1 MIDYIINDVTNVHWP
16 GLPAYRSAD
25 SKRGYPTRRHAEVR
39 IRNLTRW
46 AAAHYGSR
54 GGPDLRIVERDRLAE
69 RCNREARW
77 CPGIEEYAVKHGCVL
92 LPCGFAASPV
102 FQAATLQKRYPQL
115 FRA

>member
-1 MIDYIINDVTNVHWP
+1 MTDYIINDVTNVHWP

-69 RCNREARW
+69 RCERKAFWYQGAKEYM
-77 CPGIEEYAVKHGCVL
+77 IEHGCVL
-92 LPCGFAASPV
+92 LHCGNAAAPGV
-102 FQAATLQKRYPQL
+102 QAATLRKRYPQL
-115 FRA
+115 FGA